1 MEIFGIEKETD
12 DHILNLRIITNQ
24 LKSDGSLDITG
35 NSGSSFHYSR
45 RSLMTF
51 SFLEMLV
58 RAKTQ
63 INGETHRSNRTRI
76 WKTFHTKKGS

>member
-1 MEIFGIEKETD
+1 MKGEND
-12 DHILNLRIITNQ
+12 DHILNLRGITNQ
-24 LKSDGSLDITG
+24 LKSDGTLDIEG

-58 RAKTQ
+58 QAKTQ
-63 INGETHRSNRTRI
+63 INGEEHRSIKQALADLQSRE
-76 WKTFHTKKGS
+76 K